1 MKAYKGFNKD
11 MTCRYFQFE
20 EGKEYEHEG
29 KVNVCE
35 SGFHA
40 CERPLDC
47 FYYYNPASSV
57 YHEVEVD
64 GDISKADNDTKVAA
78 KKIKIGA
85 RLDIAGLVQ
94 AQFEYVKEHT
104 TTEHTDPKT
113 ANAGDWGA
121 ANAGYRGAANAGDY
135 GAAKAGNY
143 GAAKAGNY
151 GAAKAGNYGAA
162 NAGDWGAANA
172 GYRGAANA
180 GDWGAAKA
188 GNYGAANA
196 GDCGAANAGN
206 YGAANAGDWGAA
218 NAGDR
223 GAANA
228 GDRGA
233 ANAGDRGAANAGNY
247 GAANAGDR
255 GAAHAGNYGA
265 ANAGD
270 YGAAVSRGSASVG
283 KSGVAIARGD
293 ERNQNKVKGGI
304 GAILVIAL
312 EPSDSTEIIEWKAA
326 VVDGEKIKADT
337 WYFLKDGELVE
348 AEDVKNQ

>member
-11 MTCRYFQFE
+11 MTCRDFQFE
-20 EGKEYEHEG
+20 EGKAYEHEG
-29 KVNVCE
+29 NVKVCE

-47 FYYYNPASSV
+47 FDYYNPSSSV

-64 GDISKADNDTKVAA
+64 GDISKSDGNTKIAA

-85 RLDIAGLVQ
+85 RLDVAGLVQ

-113 ANAGDWGA
+113 ANAG
-121 ANAGYRGAANAGDY
+121 YRGAANAGD
-135 GAAKAGNY
+135 
-143 GAAKAGNY
+143 
-151 GAAKAGNYGAA
+151 
-162 NAGDWGAANA
+162 
-172 GYRGAANA
+172 RGAANA
-180 GDWGAAKA
+180 GDR
-188 GNYGAANA
+188 GAANA

-206 YGAANAGDWGAA
+206 YGAANAGDRGAANADYCGAANAGDCGAA

-228 GDRGA
+228 GDYGAANAGDYGAANAGDCGAANAGDRGAANAGDYGAANAGDYGAANAGYRGA

-247 GAANAGDR
+247 GAANAG
-255 GAAHAGNYGA
+255 NYGA
-265 ANAGD
+265 AI
-270 YGAAVSRGSASVG
+270 SRGSASVG
-283 KSGVAIARGD
+283 SGGVAVARGD
-293 ERNQNKVKGGI
+293 EQNQNKVKGGI

-312 EPSDSTEIIEWKAA
+312 EQKDAEDIIEWKAV
-326 VVDGEKIKADT
+326 VVDGVKIKADT
-337 WYFLKDGELVE
+337 WYCLKNGEF
-348 AEDVKNQ
+348 AEVKECE

>member
-11 MTCRYFQFE
+11 MTCRGFQFE

-29 KVNVCE
+29 DVKVCE

-47 FYYYNPASSV
+47 FDYYNPASSV

-64 GDISKADNDTKVAA
+64 GDISKEDNDIKVAA

-104 TTEHTDPKT
+104 TTEHTDLKT
-113 ANAGDWGA
+113 ANAGDCGA
-121 ANAGYRGAANAGDY
+121 ANAGYRGAANAG
-135 GAAKAGNY
+135 
-143 GAAKAGNY
+143 
-151 GAAKAGNYGAA
+151 NYGAA
-162 NAGDWGAANA
+162 N
-172 GYRGAANA
+172 
-180 GDWGAAKA
+180 A

-206 YGAANAGDWGAA
+206 YGAANAGNYGAA
-218 NAGDR
+218 NAGYR

-228 GDRGA
+228 GYRGA
-233 ANAGDRGAANAGNY
+233 ANAGNYGAANAGYRGAANAGNY
-247 GAANAGDR
+247 GAANAGDC
-255 GAAHAGNYGA
+255 GAANAGNCGAANAGNYGA
-265 ANAGD
+265 ANAG
-270 YGAAVSRGSASVG
+270 YRGAANAGYRGAAISRGSASVG
-283 KSGVAIARGD
+283 RGGVAVARGD

-304 GAILVIAL
+304 GAILIIAL
-312 EPSDSTEIIEWKAA
+312 EPIDSTDIIECKAV
-326 VVDGEKIKADT
+326 VVDGKKIKADT
-337 WYFLKDGELVE
+337 WYCLKNGELVE
-348 AEDVKNQ
+348 AEK

>member
-11 MTCRYFQFE
+11 MTCRGFQFE

-29 KVNVCE
+29 DVKVCE

-47 FYYYNPASSV
+47 FDYYNPASSV

-64 GDISKADNDTKVAA
+64 GDISKEDNDTKVAA

-104 TTEHTDPKT
+104 TTEHTDLKT
-113 ANAGDWGA
+113 ANAGDCGA
-121 ANAGYRGAANAGDY
+121 ANAGYRGAANAGD
-135 GAAKAGNY
+135 
-143 GAAKAGNY
+143 
-151 GAAKAGNYGAA
+151 
-162 NAGDWGAANA
+162 
-172 GYRGAANA
+172 R
-180 GDWGAAKA
+180 
-188 GNYGAANA
+188 
-196 GDCGAANAGN
+196 GAANAGN
-206 YGAANAGDWGAA
+206 Y
-218 NAGDR
+218 

-247 GAANAGDR
+247 GAANAGDC
-255 GAAHAGNYGA
+255 GAANAGNYGA
-265 ANAGD
+265 ANAGN
-270 YGAAVSRGSASVG
+270 YGAANAGYRGAANAGYRGAAISRGSASVG
-283 KSGVAIARGD
+283 RGGVAVARGD

-304 GAILVIAL
+304 GAILIIAL
-312 EPSDSTEIIEWKAA
+312 EPIDSTDIIECKAV
-326 VVDGEKIKADT
+326 VVDGKKIKADT
-337 WYFLKDGELVE
+337 WYCLKNGELVE
-348 AEDVKNQ
+348 AEK